1 MLQSYGLASH
11 KGNRAKQQFSILVH
25 YFLFTPKWCINLSFS
40 CNAPCYT
47 QPTSG
52 LAANGGNMDTKA
64 SPLDFLQQIQQ
75 RISAALQNT
84 PAQDIEKNLRALL
97 QQSFGK
103 LDLVTREEFELQRQL
118 VERLRSQVQALET
131 RVAEL
136 EQKD

>member
-1 MLQSYGLASH
+1 
-11 KGNRAKQQFSILVH
+11 
-25 YFLFTPKWCINLSFS
+25 
-40 CNAPCYT
+40 
-47 QPTSG
+47 
-52 LAANGGNMDTKA
+52 MDTKA